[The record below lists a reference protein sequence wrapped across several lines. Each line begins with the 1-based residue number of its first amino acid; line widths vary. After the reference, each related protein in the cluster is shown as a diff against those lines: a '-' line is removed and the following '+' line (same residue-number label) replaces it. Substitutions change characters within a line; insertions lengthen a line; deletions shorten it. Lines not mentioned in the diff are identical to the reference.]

1 MSGEILNPAFAAIA
15 MAALLTVVSPVLAE
29 PAQSEGK
36 PNIVFIVADDLGI
49 GDVGCYGE
57 TKIKTPNIDRLATQ
71 GLRATDAHAS
81 GSVCT
86 PSRYGILTGRNY
98 WRIKTNWEG
107 ELLVEPDR
115 PTVAKTLRE
124 AGYATAYFGK
134 WHLGWG
140 ISDPAKPRAHRSDWD
155 WNAETL
161 APGVMETGY
170 DTCFG
175 TPFSANEPPLVF
187 VENRTVVG
195 RDPADPIIVV
205 DPKVEKYF
213 GYGTSKGA
221 AAAHAARPL
230 DQIDRIV
237 TGKAAAYIEAHKDET
252 FYLHLALVAP
262 HVPIAPAKDFQ
273 GRTTVGPYGDFVEQ
287 MDDCVGHLLGTI
299 DKAGIADK
307 TLVIFTSDNGAI
319 LSKDVHATGHLS
331 NAGLLG
337 QKTDAWEG
345 GVNIPFLAR
354 WPGKIPAGSVCKR
367 LISLND
373 FYATACAVAGVPV
386 PAGAAQDSVNQLPVL
401 ENPMTAPAARTEM
414 TYLAISKPQ
423 VALRSGDWVYLPGR
437 GSFGVTTDPKMAW
450 AMQFEELGLMNSDFN
465 PDGTQKPDAPEVQLY
480 NLAEDPGQKT
490 NLAASHPEKAK
501 ELAAVLKK
509 ILDEKRH

>member
-1 MSGEILNPAFAAIA
+1 MKLLLAFLFSSSLIFSARA
-15 MAALLTVVSPVLAE
+15 T
-29 PAQSEGK
+29 GK

-49 GDVGCYGE
+49 GDVGCYGA
-57 TKIKTPNIDRLATQ
+57 TKIKTPNLDRLAAQ

-81 GSVCT
+81 GAVCT
-86 PSRYGILTGRNY
+86 PSRYGILTGRDY
-98 WRIKTNWEG
+98 WRIKTDWMG
-107 ELLVEPDR
+107 EMLVEPDR
-115 PTVAKTLRE
+115 PTVAKTLRD
-124 AGYATAYFGK
+124 AGYDTAYFGK

-140 ISDPAKPRAHRSDWD
+140 TSAKPRAHRSDWD

-161 APGVMETGY
+161 APGVLETGY
-170 DTCFG
+170 DTFFG

-187 VENRTVVG
+187 VESRTVVG

-237 TGKAAAYIEAHKDET
+237 TGKAAAYIEAHKDKP
-252 FYLHLALVAP
+252 FYLHIALVAP
-262 HVPIAPAKDFQ
+262 HVPVAPAKDFQ
-273 GRTTVGPYGDFVEQ
+273 GRTTVGAYGDFVEQ
-287 MDDCVGHLLGTI
+287 MDDCVGQLLSAI
-299 DKAGIADK
+299 EKVGIADQ

-319 LSKDVHATGHLS
+319 LSKKIHDRGHRS

-367 LISLND
+367 LVSLND
-373 FYATACAVAGVPV
+373 FYATACAAAGVPV
-386 PAGAAQDSVNQLPVL
+386 PAGAGPDSINQLPVL
-401 ENPMTAPAARTEM
+401 KNPALPAVRTEM

-437 GSFGVTTDPKMAW
+437 GSFGVTTDPSMEW
-450 AMQFEELGLMNSDFN
+450 AMQFEEIGLVNSDFN
-465 PDGTQKPDAPEVQLY
+465 PDGTPKTDAPDVQLY
-480 NLAEDPGQKT
+480 NLAEDPCQKN
-490 NLAASHPEKAK
+490 NLAASRPEKVK
-501 ELAAVLKK
+501 ELAARLAEIRAKARPP
-509 ILDEKRH
+509 L